1 MNKKRAVILCFAATL
16 CMAVIVGVVLYM
28 TSKDKVWDLNE
39 NTPKEYRMNQNYFMT
54 SGTLVKCEKGY
65 YVNVA
70 DEKLDFSRVYFWDG
84 QSDTYSLICTKAN
97 CKHNSM
103 DCAACLPGGMLYSN
117 GYFFYTYV
125 DEDLNRYLYRCDE
138 NGTHRTEIMLLN
150 DYQNEGDY
158 SSAVIVNG
166 NHIFVQKQSLDENL
180 DSYIL
185 DYNMERIGKDDYCT
199 EVFRTEHQANLEISV
214 EGMND
219 TNMLY
224 YWYNK
229 EDDRTYLYEYSS
241 ETKQSRLITTVE
253 GTNNKN
259 TVLTLEYAENNILY
273 TCKSGCY
280 MLPDGN
286 EDNKIKITDNK
297 RNASYVSFDGR
308 YIYVSH
314 TNPTRD
320 KDDVDFVE
328 VYDMEGKFIRKIDM
342 PDSTGDRFKSWCNFG
357 DESRLF
363 ATCFSGGPV
372 YVLDKNDE
380 NAVWRRIDK
389 E

>member
-39 NTPKEYRMNQNYFMT
+39 NTLKEYRMNQNYFMT
-54 SGTLVKCEKGY
+54 AGRLVKCEKGY
-65 YVNVA
+65 YVSVA

-103 DCAACLPGGMLYSN
+103 DCTACLPSGIKYSN
-117 GYFFYTYV
+117 GYLFYLYE
-125 DEDLNRYLYRCDE
+125 DEELNKYLYRCDE

-150 DYQNEGDY
+150 DYQNEGAY
-158 SSAVIVNG
+158 SATGIVNG

-328 VYDMEGKFIRKIDM
+328 VYDMEGKFICPLPRALYTVCK
-342 PDSTGDRFKSWCNFG
+342 PLLKAAC
-357 DESRLF
+357 
-363 ATCFSGGPV
+363 
-372 YVLDKNDE
+372 K
-380 NAVWRRIDK
+380 
-389 E
+389 

>member
-1 MNKKRAVILCFAATL
+1 M
-16 CMAVIVGVVLYM
+16 
-28 TSKDKVWDLNE
+28 
-39 NTPKEYRMNQNYFMT
+39 
-54 SGTLVKCEKGY
+54 
-65 YVNVA
+65 
-70 DEKLDFSRVYFWDG
+70 
-84 QSDTYSLICTKAN
+84 
-97 CKHNSM
+97 
-103 DCAACLPGGMLYSN
+103 
-117 GYFFYTYV
+117 
-125 DEDLNRYLYRCDE
+125 
-138 NGTHRTEIMLLN
+138 
-150 DYQNEGDY
+150 
-158 SSAVIVNG
+158 
-166 NHIFVQKQSLDENL
+166 
-180 DSYIL
+180 
-185 DYNMERIGKDDYCT
+185 
-199 EVFRTEHQANLEISV
+199 

-280 MLPDGN
+280 MLSDGN

-328 VYDMEGKFIRKIDM
+328 VYDMEGKFICPLPRALYTVCK
-342 PDSTGDRFKSWCNFG
+342 PLLKAAC
-357 DESRLF
+357 
-363 ATCFSGGPV
+363 
-372 YVLDKNDE
+372 K
-380 NAVWRRIDK
+380 
-389 E
+389 